1 MEWKC
6 LCVPSSVDQLI
17 EQTTRAGHLD
27 TADLSSAPGKYLVK
41 YLSIVTLGKKKK
53 ACTFLN
59 HSVKKVFCRVSD
71 GNT

>member
-1 MEWKC
+1 VEWKC

-41 YLSIVTLGKKKK
+41 YLSIVTVGKKKK
-53 ACTFLN
+53 SAL
-59 HSVKKVFCRVSD
+59 S
-71 GNT
+71 